1 MTDKNQELATP
12 EGLEKLQQE
21 LAYLTE
27 TRRKEVADRIR
38 QAREFGDISE
48 NSEYDEAK
56 NEQGLLERRIGE
68 LQRRVRNVKVVD
80 PSEVEEDAVDLGTRV
95 TLRVVGRKG
104 QERTFQIVGANES
117 DPTSGKLSHA
127 SPVGRAVLKR
137 KVGEKVMVSTPA
149 ARRSTRSSTSR
160 RPVRAPGAHGP
171 LLPDSNH
178 RTQLEYRMSETGRS
192 TGIHIPGWADRV
204 ADSLGAGPHVVVSGI
219 SVSGNIHA
227 GNLREVLVAEAVANA
242 LRQRGEEVR
251 FIFHA
256 DTIDPLRKIAP
267 GVPESYEQY
276 IGHSLS
282 HIPDPEGCHVSY
294 AEHFLVPFEEALR
307 EMEMDIEV
315 LRSHELYERGVYT
328 GVTSEAIEHTDELRE
343 ILQDVTNR
351 KMPEHWSPYLPR
363 AASGKLTGMR
373 VLEHLPEQTSVVF
386 ADEDGWQDSADY
398 SRGEGKLG
406 WRVELA
412 ARWKALGVTFEPFGK
427 DHTSRGGSTDTAD
440 RMSREVFHYPVPGR
454 YEYEWIGLKGRGD
467 MSSSRGI
474 VLLPED
480 LLRIMPPAPSGA
492 SSSDATPPVA
502 SISTWRAAS
511 RALWTNTVQR
521 PASPTSPSP
530 ISSPS
535 PRP

>member
-1 MTDKNQELATP
+1 
-12 EGLEKLQQE
+12 
-21 LAYLTE
+21 
-27 TRRKEVADRIR
+27 
-38 QAREFGDISE
+38 
-48 NSEYDEAK
+48 
-56 NEQGLLERRIGE
+56 
-68 LQRRVRNVKVVD
+68 
-80 PSEVEEDAVDLGTRV
+80 
-95 TLRVVGRKG
+95 
-104 QERTFQIVGANES
+104 
-117 DPTSGKLSHA
+117 
-127 SPVGRAVLKR
+127 
-137 KVGEKVMVSTPA
+137 
-149 ARRSTRSSTSR
+149 
-160 RPVRAPGAHGP
+160 
-171 LLPDSNH
+171 
-178 RTQLEYRMSETGRS
+178 MSETSRS
-192 TGIHIPGWADRV
+192 TGIHIPGWAERV

-267 GVPESYEQY
+267 GIPKSYEEY

-328 GVTSEAIEHTDELRE
+328 GVISEAIENTDELRE
-343 ILQDVTNR
+343 ILQEVTNR

-363 AASGKLTGMR
+363 AESGKLTGMR

-474 VLLPED
+474 VLLPKD
-480 LLRIMPPAPSGA
+480 LLKIMPPGAVRRIILGRDPARRFDIDLEGGFPRFMDEYRAETGEPYVPFTHLVTVAQTVGEDTDAAAQMLRRGGYEEAVGEGLADDLYYARNWAAEWAPESMRLGLLDPAESEQAAAALDDEQREYLREVSARLLAEMDGEAIQEVLYSTAVERGLKPKRAFAAVYRVLLGKSSGPKA
-492 SSSDATPPVA
+492 GPFIAGLTLDQVSERFSV
-502 SISTWRAAS
+502 
-511 RALWTNTVQR
+511 
-521 PASPTSPSP
+521 
-530 ISSPS
+530 
-535 PRP
+535 

>member
-1 MTDKNQELATP
+1 
-12 EGLEKLQQE
+12 
-21 LAYLTE
+21 
-27 TRRKEVADRIR
+27 
-38 QAREFGDISE
+38 
-48 NSEYDEAK
+48 
-56 NEQGLLERRIGE
+56 
-68 LQRRVRNVKVVD
+68 
-80 PSEVEEDAVDLGTRV
+80 
-95 TLRVVGRKG
+95 
-104 QERTFQIVGANES
+104 
-117 DPTSGKLSHA
+117 
-127 SPVGRAVLKR
+127 
-137 KVGEKVMVSTPA
+137 
-149 ARRSTRSSTSR
+149 
-160 RPVRAPGAHGP
+160 
-171 LLPDSNH
+171 
-178 RTQLEYRMSETGRS
+178 MSETSRS
-192 TGIHIPGWADRV
+192 TGIHIPGWAERV

-267 GVPESYEQY
+267 GIPKSYEEY

-328 GVTSEAIEHTDELRE
+328 GVTSEAIENTDELRE
-343 ILQDVTNR
+343 ILQEVTNR

-363 AASGKLTGMR
+363 AESGKLTGMR

-474 VLLPED
+474 VLLPKD
-480 LLRIMPPAPSGA
+480 LLKIMPPGAVRRIILGRDPARRFDIDLEGGFPRFMDEYRAETGEPYVPFTHLVTVAQTVGEDTDAAAQMLRRGGYEEAVGEGLADDLYYARNWAAEWAPESMRLGLLDPA
-492 SSSDATPPVA
+492 ESEQA
-502 SISTWRAAS
+502 AAS
-511 RALWTNTVQR
+511 LDDEQREYLREVSARLRAEMDGEAIQEVLYSTAIERGLKPKRAFAAVYR
-521 PASPTSPSP
+521 VLLGKTSGPKAGPFIAGLTLDQVSERF
-530 ISSPS
+530 SV
-535 PRP
+535 

>member
-1 MTDKNQELATP
+1 
-12 EGLEKLQQE
+12 
-21 LAYLTE
+21 
-27 TRRKEVADRIR
+27 
-38 QAREFGDISE
+38 
-48 NSEYDEAK
+48 
-56 NEQGLLERRIGE
+56 
-68 LQRRVRNVKVVD
+68 
-80 PSEVEEDAVDLGTRV
+80 
-95 TLRVVGRKG
+95 
-104 QERTFQIVGANES
+104 
-117 DPTSGKLSHA
+117 
-127 SPVGRAVLKR
+127 
-137 KVGEKVMVSTPA
+137 
-149 ARRSTRSSTSR
+149 
-160 RPVRAPGAHGP
+160 
-171 LLPDSNH
+171 
-178 RTQLEYRMSETGRS
+178 MSQTGSS
-192 TGIHIPGWADRV
+192 TGIPIPAWAERV
-204 ADSLGAGPHVVVSGI
+204 ADSLGEGPHVVVSGI

-227 GNLREVLVAEAVANA
+227 GNLREVFVAEAVANA

-267 GVPESYEQY
+267 GVPESYKEY

-307 EMEMDIEV
+307 ETEMDIEV

-328 GVTSEAIEHTDELRE
+328 EVTSEAIEHTDELRG

-363 AASGKLTGMR
+363 ASSGKLTGMR

-386 ADEDGWQDSADY
+386 ADEDGFEEAASY
-398 SRGEGKLG
+398 SKGEGKLG

-474 VLLPED
+474 VLLPKD
-480 LLRIMPPAPSGA
+480 LLEIMPPDAVRRIILGRDPARRFDIDLEGGFPRFMDEYRAEAGEPYVPFAHLVTVAQTVGEDTDAAAQMLRRGGYEDAARDTDRLARDLYYARNWAAEWAPESMRLGLLDPA
-492 SSSDATPPVA
+492 ES
-502 SISTWRAAS
+502 REMAAS
-511 RALWTNTVQR
+511 LDDEQRAYLREISGRLQADMDGEAVQDVLYSTAIGR
-521 PASPTSPSP
+521 GLKPKRAFSAVYRVLLGK
-530 ISSPS
+530 SSGPKAGPFIAGLTLDQVRERLS
-535 PRP
+535 V

>member
-1 MTDKNQELATP
+1 
-12 EGLEKLQQE
+12 
-21 LAYLTE
+21 
-27 TRRKEVADRIR
+27 
-38 QAREFGDISE
+38 
-48 NSEYDEAK
+48 
-56 NEQGLLERRIGE
+56 
-68 LQRRVRNVKVVD
+68 
-80 PSEVEEDAVDLGTRV
+80 
-95 TLRVVGRKG
+95 
-104 QERTFQIVGANES
+104 
-117 DPTSGKLSHA
+117 
-127 SPVGRAVLKR
+127 
-137 KVGEKVMVSTPA
+137 
-149 ARRSTRSSTSR
+149 
-160 RPVRAPGAHGP
+160 
-171 LLPDSNH
+171 
-178 RTQLEYRMSETGRS
+178 MSETGRS
-192 TGIHIPGWADRV
+192 TGIHIPGWAHRV

-267 GVPESYEQY
+267 GVPESYEEY

-474 VLLPED
+474 VLLPKD
-480 LLRIMPPAPSGA
+480 LLRIMPPGAVRRIILGRDPARRFDIDLEGGFPRFMDEYRAETGEPYVPFTHLATVAQTVGEDTAAAAQMLRRGGYEEAIGHGLANDLYYARNWAAEWAPESMRVGLLDPAESEQAAAALDDEQREYLREVSARLRAEMDAESIQDVLYSTAIERGLKPKKAFAAVYRVLLGKTSGPKA
-492 SSSDATPPVA
+492 GPFIAGLGLDQVSERFSV
-502 SISTWRAAS
+502 
-511 RALWTNTVQR
+511 
-521 PASPTSPSP
+521 
-530 ISSPS
+530 
-535 PRP
+535 

>member
-1 MTDKNQELATP
+1 
-12 EGLEKLQQE
+12 
-21 LAYLTE
+21 
-27 TRRKEVADRIR
+27 
-38 QAREFGDISE
+38 
-48 NSEYDEAK
+48 
-56 NEQGLLERRIGE
+56 
-68 LQRRVRNVKVVD
+68 
-80 PSEVEEDAVDLGTRV
+80 
-95 TLRVVGRKG
+95 
-104 QERTFQIVGANES
+104 
-117 DPTSGKLSHA
+117 
-127 SPVGRAVLKR
+127 
-137 KVGEKVMVSTPA
+137 
-149 ARRSTRSSTSR
+149 
-160 RPVRAPGAHGP
+160 
-171 LLPDSNH
+171 
-178 RTQLEYRMSETGRS
+178 MSETSRS
-192 TGIHIPGWADRV
+192 TGIHIPGWAERV

-267 GVPESYEQY
+267 GIPKSYEEY

-328 GVTSEAIEHTDELRE
+328 GVTSEAIENTGELRE
-343 ILQDVTNR
+343 ILQEVTNR

-363 AASGKLTGMR
+363 AESGKLTGMR
-373 VLEHLPEQTSVVF
+373 VLEHLPKQTSVVF

-474 VLLPED
+474 VLLPKD
-480 LLRIMPPAPSGA
+480 LLKIMPPGAVRRIILGRDPARRFDIDLEGGFPRFMDEYRAETGEPYVPFTHLVTVAQTVGEDTDAAAQMLRRGGYEEAVGEGLADDLYYARNWAAEWAPESMRLGLLDPA
-492 SSSDATPPVA
+492 ESEQA
-502 SISTWRAAS
+502 AAS
-511 RALWTNTVQR
+511 LDDEQREYLREVSARLRAEMDGEAIQEVLYSTAIERGLKPKRAFAAVYR
-521 PASPTSPSP
+521 VLLGKTSGPKAGPFIAGLTLDQVSERF
-530 ISSPS
+530 SV
-535 PRP
+535 